1 MLRVLRNKAAA
12 RVQAQWLTYSA
23 ARSDFSIRFVG
34 PGGGVS
40 SRNGPQ
46 GPRRALARKIRN
58 TQTSV
63 RFSNHLCTNDPQP
76 TRAGLEVVMV
86 RS

>member
-46 GPRRALARKIRN
+46 GPRRALAVLFTN

-63 RFSNHLCTNDPQP
+63 RFSNHLCTNDPP
-76 TRAGLEVVMV
+76 RAG
-86 RS
+86 

>member
-40 SRNGPQ
+40 SRNGPK
-46 GPRRALARKIRN
+46 ARGAPL
-58 TQTSV
+58 Q
-63 RFSNHLCTNDPQP
+63 
-76 TRAGLEVVMV
+76 
-86 RS
+86 